1 MHPRDGNFAGG
12 EGLEP
17 FLVLPT
23 VAGAVD
29 SVVHLYTPPE
39 GRRRAQDTVG
49 LTGRFED
56 DIIEISDRF
65 SFQGDRRHRGDERP
79 PPLGR
84 FLRSDHELLRLL
96 SRAEAA

>member
-1 MHPRDGNFAGG
+1 M
-12 EGLEP
+12 
-17 FLVLPT
+17 LPT

-29 SVVHLYTPPE
+29 SVVHLYTPPK
-39 GRRRAQDTVG
+39 GVGAQDTVG

-79 PPLGR
+79 PPLER
-84 FLRSDHELLRLL
+84 FLRSGHELLRLL